1 MSFLNG
7 IVDIM
12 KDAQD
17 NAICGEFMRAA
28 SFLGQMRGSAREEM
42 QASTSTKVSEL
53 IKRLEADASLTE
65 DDIKY
70 MKLWIVGDAQGYL
83 KVENNLDDWIKEF
96 DRLKGVLTEYEAKE
110 SLPLE
115 ELVDLQGILED
126 AVRVASDIGNFL
138 EKKERIKAFEEATK
152 DTQSLDREIL
162 VMLLKEKRSSKIY

>member
-1 MSFLNG
+1 
-7 IVDIM
+7 
-12 KDAQD
+12 
-17 NAICGEFMRAA
+17 
-28 SFLGQMRGSAREEM
+28 
-42 QASTSTKVSEL
+42 
-53 IKRLEADASLTE
+53 
-65 DDIKY
+65 